1 MPPVGCNSKLDII
14 WIWWHKNKMQNTYP
28 VLKTRFT
35 VDSLILTGELFL
47 PDTDRPSLVV
57 GSHGLEGSRHSAKQT
72 VLSRLLPENG
82 MAFFRFDH
90 RGCGDSQGN
99 FVLDTSLA
107 TRTKDFFAAV
117 KHALDMKKT
126 SSRLGVFGSS
136 MGGAACINAW
146 QALEK
151 TDANVCGGVLCAAP
165 VKSRTIQ
172 NIPTRANDTRPAL
185 PLDFFRKNLLFD
197 LTEQAAALHHVL
209 IFHGDA
215 DQVVPVS
222 NAHTLFNS
230 MQPPRECIIQKGG
243 DHQMSSEAH
252 QTEFAAHATAWYKKI
267 FALSVT

>member
-1 MPPVGCNSKLDII
+1 
-14 WIWWHKNKMQNTYP
+14 MQKTYP

-35 VDSLILTGELFL
+35 VDGLTLTGELFL
-47 PDTDRPSLVV
+47 PDTDQPPLVV

-107 TRTKDFFAAV
+107 TRTKDFVAAV
-117 KHALDMKKT
+117 KHSLDMKKT
-126 SSRLGVFGSS
+126 SSHLGVFGSS

-146 QALEK
+146 PALK
-151 TDANVCGGVLCAAP
+151 MTDARVCGGVLCAAP
-165 VKSRTIQ
+165 VKSRTIH
-172 NIPTRANDTRPAL
+172 NIPTRANDARPAL
-185 PLDFFRKNLLFD
+185 PLDFFKENLLFD
-197 LTEQAAALHHVL
+197 LTEQAASLHHVL

-222 NAHTLFNS
+222 NAHILFNS
-230 MQPPRECIIQKGG
+230 MQPPRKCIIQKGG

-252 QTEFAAHATAWYKKI
+252 QAEFEAYALAWFKKI
-267 FALSVT
+267 FALPVS

>member
-1 MPPVGCNSKLDII
+1 MQSK
-14 WIWWHKNKMQNTYP
+14 YP
-28 VLKTRFT
+28 VLKTNFT
-35 VDSLILTGELFL
+35 VDGLTLTGELFL
-47 PDTDRPSLVV
+47 PGTDCPPLVV
-57 GSHGLEGSRHSAKQT
+57 GSHGLEGSRHSAKQK

-90 RGCGDSQGN
+90 RGCGDSQGS

-107 TRTKDFFAAV
+107 TRTKDFVAAV
-117 KHALDMKKT
+117 KHARDMKKT
-126 SSRLGVFGSS
+126 SPDLGVFGSS

-151 TDANVCGGVLCAAP
+151 TDAHVCGGVLCAAP
-165 VKSRTIQ
+165 VKSRTIH

-185 PLDFFRKNLLFD
+185 PLDFFKENLLFD

-222 NAHTLFNS
+222 NAHTLFDR
-230 MQPPRECIIQKGG
+230 MQPPRKCIIQNGG
-243 DHQMSSEAH
+243 DHQMSSEDH
-252 QTEFAAHATAWYKKI
+252 QAEFEIHALAWYKKI
-267 FALSVT
+267 FALSVS